1 MNIGIWELLIILVI
15 VLVLFGAKRLRT
27 LGGDLGTAI
36 KSFRAAV
43 REGES
48 AEQEE
53 RKDEKLGRGEE
64 ARTVT
69 DEIAAKEKDRM

>member
-1 MNIGIWELLIILVI
+1 MNIGIWELLIVLVI
-15 VLVLFGAKRLRT
+15 VLALFGAKRLRS
-27 LGGDLGTAI
+27 LGGDLGATI

-53 RKDEKLGRGEE
+53 RKGERPGRREE
-64 ARTVT
+64 DKTVT
-69 DEIAAKEKDRM
+69 GETATKEKNGT

>member
-15 VLVLFGAKRLRT
+15 VLVLFGAKRLRS
-27 LGGDLGTAI
+27 LGGDLGTAL

-48 AEQEE
+48 AEQEA
-53 RKDEKLGRGEE
+53 RKDEKLGRKEE
-64 ARTVT
+64 AKTVT
-69 DEIAAKEKDRM
+69 DEIVTKEKDRT